1 MVDPMTTSK
10 SELRPPAG
18 ERSSSSS
25 SSSAFAA
32 VPSTSASAPAA
43 GIPPASGPWLAI
55 DTATDTAGVAI
66 CDASRQ
72 LASAHWTRRRRH
84 TVELGPTVERLLK
97 LQNLEPAA
105 LAGIAVAIGPGSYT
119 GLRIGLSFA
128 KGLAIGIDPAPLLL
142 GVPTLDILAAALSP
156 PHVPRDLPLWAVLQ
170 AGRGRVVAAVY
181 PSIALPEVGPRPLAW
196 PDPRALE
203 VCTVAELRD
212 RIEGPAWVAGELDAA
227 ARAMLERPGIE
238 LLPPAASLRQAG
250 WLAELGRRGIVD
262 VVSAGPDVLA
272 PIYLGPQ
279 A

>member
-1 MVDPMTTSK
+1 MMSSK
-10 SELRPPAG
+10 SETRPPAG
-18 ERSSSSS
+18 ERSTSSTTSS
-25 SSSAFAA
+25 
-32 VPSTSASAPAA
+32 VPSTTAPTA
-43 GIPPASGPWLAI
+43 GPPPASGPWLAI

-128 KGLAIGIDPAPLLL
+128 KGLAIGIDPALPLL

-156 PHVPRDLPLWAVLQ
+156 PHAPRDLPLWVVLQ
-170 AGRGRVVAAVY
+170 AGRGRVVAACY
-181 PSIALPEVGPRPLAW
+181 PAIALPEAGPRPSAW
-196 PDPRALE
+196 PEPRALE
-203 VCTVAELRD
+203 VCTVAELRE
-212 RIEGPAWVAGELDAA
+212 RIEGPAWVAGELDAS
-227 ARAMLERPGIE
+227 ARALLEGPGIE
-238 LLPPAASLRQAG
+238 VLPPAACLRQAG

-262 VVSAGPDVLA
+262 GASAGPDALA
-272 PIYLGPQ
+272 PIYLGPR